1 METAKVYF
9 MDFILRQ
16 TTHKKDNILCGM
28 RKNLCTEIELNKI
41 YTAYK
46 NELN

>member
-1 METAKVYF
+1 METAKAYS
-9 MDFILRQ
+9 MDFTLRQ
-16 TTHKKDNILCGM
+16 TTHKKDNILCGV